1 MKQYFAPDFTAILW
15 NRMDVLTATG
25 DNWSNQPDWQDDPT
39 DPGGVDAGGQ
49 LEDDF
54 WN

>member
-1 MKQYFAPDFTAILW
+1 MKQYFAPDFSAIEW
-15 NRMDVLTATG
+15 KVTDVLTASG
-25 DNWSNQPDWQDDPT
+25 ENWSNQPDWQDDPT

-54 WN
+54 WD